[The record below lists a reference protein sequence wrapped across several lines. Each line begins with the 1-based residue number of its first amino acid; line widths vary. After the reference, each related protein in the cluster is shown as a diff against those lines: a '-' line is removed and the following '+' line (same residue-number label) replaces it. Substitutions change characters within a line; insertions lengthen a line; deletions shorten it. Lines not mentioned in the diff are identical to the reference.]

1 MKYYNICSIICNL
14 HLIELS
20 LNLFQKQTVPLHL
33 HQSPFVCNRS
43 IVSNQRFIWTQ
54 QPNRTLPY
62 EHLVRQ
68 LNFVYCLLYWRD
80 LYCFSQRL
88 RRESDFKIDL
98 KIDLK
103 RSWRGESE
111 MFSFTFFQMNRWL
124 SVKQSHQNLYRLGY
138 NRGHHEY
145 LKINWEVRLSKC
157 VIIKSPNVP
166 YDSPITII
174 LFQ

>member
-1 MKYYNICSIICNL
+1 MQFA
-14 HLIELS
+14 
-20 LNLFQKQTVPLHL
+20 LNSFQKQTVLLHL
-33 HQSPFVCNRS
+33 HQSPFLCNRS
-43 IVSNQRFIWTQ
+43 RVSNQILIWTQ
-54 QPNRTLPY
+54 QLNRTLPY

-80 LYCFSQRL
+80 LNCFSQRL
-88 RRESDFKIDL
+88 RRESDFKIDRSKKRIIIL
-98 KIDLK
+98 YQNWFKTDLK
-103 RSWRGESE
+103 MRKWNV
-111 MFSFTFFQMNRWL
+111 FIYFFQMNRWL
-124 SVKQSHQNLYRLGY
+124 SVKQTHQNLYRLGY

-166 YDSPITII
+166 DNSPITMI